1 MGLAQQ
7 NRSAQS
13 AALGSV
19 FGALGGALIGS
30 AGAIGEGGG
39 FGQANRLDLLKSGT
53 TRKQFRAFTNFG
65 KGDIFK

>member
-7 NRSAQS
+7 SRSAQS

-30 AGAIGEGGG
+30 AGSIGSGGSFSKFKKLG
-39 FGQANRLDLLKSGT
+39 GLN
-53 TRKQFRAFTNFG
+53 TRKEFNIFKQFG
-65 KGDIFK
+65 KGQLRF